1 METPLTAAAP
11 ASARMPSLMRLALPG
26 LFLPG
31 SFILFGLGA
40 VVLQPFLSLLLSS
53 SAVEA
58 AQLPVMGVALIAGGA
73 LWGRA
78 LGLDFAVGIRRRMA
92 LAAALSHI
100 ALVLLAGVVLG
111 RLEEDLVGAGHSPL
125 PLHQLFT
132 ALFVPAT
139 AIVCAGM
146 SAAVGLAAGGRRLAG
161 RLAWRGALAGAA
173 AFLIA
178 NVIQDLLGR
187 RVGGPNAAETATM
200 ISVMF
205 IANTCA
211 ALAMTAAIAR
221 ALRAARPE

>member
-1 METPLTAAAP
+1 METPIAIPAP
-11 ASARMPSLMRLALPG
+11 AARRAPSLMRLALPG
-26 LFLPG
+26 LLLPASFLGVAVMAVALQPILSRLPSESSQVAQFPIIG
-31 SFILFGLGA
+31 LALFLFGGLWA
-40 VVLQPFLSLLLSS
+40 
-53 SAVEA
+53 
-58 AQLPVMGVALIAGGA
+58 GA
-73 LWGRA
+73 LARHVDTS
-78 LGLDFAVGIRRRMA
+78 LRRRMMWA
-92 LAAALSHI
+92 GAIGHMG
-100 ALVLLAGVVLG
+100 LVLLAGVILG
-111 RLEEDLVGAGHSPL
+111 LLEEDLVGGGNSPL